1 MKRRITFLI
10 LVMAAG
16 MSKTS
21 FCNSSDVVGEEGGA
35 NGDPMLPST
44 TGTNHSTRRRTT
56 RRLNLKS
63 HGQGAGPIY
72 QRRNPNDKPIDYGG
86 EHPYEIMH
94 KRRHGKKRRQL
105 DSSFHWYDPS
115 FSVDDYIQD
124 EWYDMDDT
132 YNPEFDPEFPPI
144 PETEYFNSEKYLPI
158 RIKFDTR
165 HMDEDPAVDA
175 DKDEFITYEVM
186 PAAIQF
192 WTKALSVFPAKRLFV
207 SDETCSL
214 GIPEHRLYGFNDAD
228 LMLYISADRFCQT
241 GTDVDTI
248 AGADSCDWDQY
259 DRPIGGIVDF
269 CYSSFD
275 IGANAVRSKAE
286 TRQMLIEVAIH
297 EIGHVIGL
305 RSNDMAFYYDR
316 EKGIPRTP
324 RPVNPQGDI
333 ECVTGKMSSQLGGE
347 TYKPASS
354 TLKFG
359 AHYPGIRY
367 FEVVTPTVRRVAQNH
382 FNCSSMEGLRLENQP
397 TSNGKFLESF
407 SCFFCSAWVL
417 NAR

>member
-1 MKRRITFLI
+1 MKRRITFAI
-10 LVMAAG
+10 VMAGTRAA
-16 MSKTS
+16 S
-21 FCNSSDVVGEEGGA
+21 
-35 NGDPMLPST
+35 GDPMLPT
-44 TGTNHSTRRRTT
+44 TGIHTTKRRTT
-56 RRLNLKS
+56 RLNLQS

-86 EHPYEIMH
+86 EHPYELMDQ
-94 KRRHGKKRRQL
+94 RRKKKRQL
-105 DSSFHWYDPS
+105 DSSFFHWYDPS

-124 EWYDMDDT
+124 DLYDTDDT
-132 YNPEFDPEFPPI
+132 YNPEFDAELPPI
-144 PETEYFNSEKYLPI
+144 PETEYFNSDKFLPI

-165 HMDEDPAVDA
+165 HMDEKTGEE

-228 LMLYISADRFCQT
+228 LMLYISADRFCIT
-241 GTDVDTI
+241 ETNVDTI

-275 IGANAVRSKAE
+275 IGVDAVRSKAE
-286 TRQMLIEVAIH
+286 TLQMLIEVAIH

-324 RPVNPQGDI
+324 RPINPNDDVV
-333 ECVTGKMSSQLGGE
+333 CVTGEMSSQLGGE

-354 TLKFG
+354 TLKPG
-359 AHYPGIRY
+359 ANYPGIRY
-367 FEVVTPTVRRVAQNH
+367 FEVVTPTVRRIAQNH
-382 FNCSSMEGLRLENQP
+382 FNCSSMQGLRLENQP
-397 TSNGKFLESF
+397 TSNGKL
-407 SCFFCSAWVL
+407 L
-417 NAR
+417 

>member
-1 MKRRITFLI
+1 M
-10 LVMAAG
+10 AG

-21 FCNSSDVVGEEGGA
+21 RASSV
-35 NGDPMLPST
+35 DPMLPT
-44 TGTNHSTRRRTT
+44 PTGTGTHTTRRRTT
-56 RRLNLKS
+56 RLNLKS
-63 HGQGAGPIY
+63 NGQGAGPIY
-72 QRRNPNDKPIDYGG
+72 QRRNPNDKLIDYGG
-86 EHPYEIMH
+86 EHPYELMDQ
-94 KRRHGKKRRQL
+94 RRKKRRQL

-132 YNPEFDPEFPPI
+132 YNPEFDAELPPI
-144 PETEYFNSEKYLPI
+144 PETEYFNSDKYLPI

-165 HMDEDPAVDA
+165 HMDEKTGEE

-228 LMLYISADRFCQT
+228 LMLYISADRFCIT
-241 GTDVDTI
+241 ETNVDTI

-275 IGANAVRSKAE
+275 IGANAVRSRAE

-305 RSNDMAFYYDR
+305 RSYDMAFYYDK

-324 RPVNPQGDI
+324 RPIESRGDVV
-333 ECVTGKMSSQLGGE
+333 CVTGEMSSQLGGE

-354 TLKFG
+354 TLKLG

-382 FNCSSMEGLRLENQP
+382 FNCSSMQGLRLENQP
-397 TSNGKFLESF
+397 TSDGKL
-407 SCFFCSAWVL
+407 L
-417 NAR
+417 